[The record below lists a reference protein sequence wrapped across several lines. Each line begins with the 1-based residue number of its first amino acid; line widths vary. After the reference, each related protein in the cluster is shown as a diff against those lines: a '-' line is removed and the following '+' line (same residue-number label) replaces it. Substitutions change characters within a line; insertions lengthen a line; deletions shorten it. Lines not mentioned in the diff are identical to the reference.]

1 MIDNTFNLNKKDD
14 YSAALMLLFIASKNP
29 RYSTL
34 SELSYILDYKN
45 FLNFIKYYEGQ
56 TIQIPPLNE
65 IQDSLRILMMYEYY
79 VVEEF
84 SWKQALSKAGFE
96 ESESISVRQSLSA
109 LKRYMR
115 DFKIGDVLND
125 K

>member
-56 TIQIPPLNE
+56 TIQIPPLKE

-79 VVEEF
+79 IVEGLD
-84 SWKQALSKAGFE
+84 WKQSLTKAGFE